1 MPALILSP
9 LLNFPALA
17 VELVGRAVLPADTF
31 APGST
36 TGQFKKTN
44 RTVPFINTQ
53 PVQGFSAVIPGPKAD
68 TYLVICDNGFG
79 SKANSPDNV
88 LRIYAL
94 EPDFTT
100 GQVFP
105 VNFQTG
111 ERLKSFNRETF
122 LELNDKRNLANF
134 PIIASQKVYPGSSI
148 PISQEI
154 VKNRL
159 LTGADFDTESF
170 RRVSDGT
177 YWVGDEFGPFLLH
190 VGRNGELLDS
200 PIALPNFLAIGKLN
214 FVKSPDN
221 PEFANLPDDTARIA
235 AANLNGS
242 KGFEG
247 LALNSSG
254 TKLYAMLEGTLKD
267 DIVRSSSL
275 ASGNAKRER
284 SLLVSAERTRS
295 RLLINEFDLAT
306 KQYTGKVFSY
316 QLENPSYAIGDLT
329 AINDNEFIVI
339 ERDNNQ
345 GDPNNPAFKTPAQ
358 FKCLYKINITNL
370 DKHGFVKKELLVDL
384 LKISDQRGIGG
395 NVTKNGIFTFPFV
408 TIENVLPID
417 ARTLLVINDNN
428 YADSIGRYPGQADN
442 TEFIKIRLDKPLNLI
457 KSK

>member
-1 MPALILSP
+1 MPALILSL

-17 VELVGRAVLPADTF
+17 AELVGRAVLPADTF

-44 RTVPFINTQ
+44 RTVPFINAQ
-53 PVQGFSAVIPGPKAD
+53 PVQGFSAVIPGLKAG
-68 TYLVICDNGFG
+68 TYLVISDNGFG
-79 SKANSPDNV
+79 SKVNSPDNV

-105 VNFQTG
+105 VNLQTG
-111 ERLKSFNRETF
+111 ERLKSFNRKSF
-122 LELNDKRNLANF
+122 LQLNDKRNLANF
-134 PIIASQKVYPGSSI
+134 PIIASQKVYPGSNI
-148 PISQEI
+148 PVSREI
-154 VKNRL
+154 AKNRL

-170 RRVSDGT
+170 CRVSDGS
-177 YWVGDEFGPFLLH
+177 YWIGDEFGPFLLH
-190 VGRNGELLDS
+190 VGKDGELLDS
-200 PIALPNFLAIGKLN
+200 PIPLPNFLAIGKLN

-235 AANLNGS
+235 AANLGGS

-247 LALNSSG
+247 LALNGSG
-254 TKLYAMLEGTLKD
+254 TKLYAMLEGALKD
-267 DIVRSSSL
+267 DIVRS
-275 ASGNAKRER
+275 A
-284 SLLVSAERTRS
+284 S

-316 QLENPSYAIGDLT
+316 QLENPNYAIGDLT

-358 FKCLYKINITNL
+358 FKRLYKINITNL
-370 DKHGFVKKELLVDL
+370 DKQGFVKKELLVDL
-384 LKISDQRGIGG
+384 LKISDHKGIAG
-395 NVTKNGIFTFPFV
+395 NLTKNSIFTFPFV

-428 YADSIGRYPGQADN
+428 YADTIGRYPGRADN
-442 TEFIKIRLDKPLNLI
+442 TEFIKIRLDKPLNLL
-457 KSK
+457 KRE

>member
-1 MPALILSP
+1 MPALILSL

-17 VELVGRAVLPADTF
+17 AELVGRAVLPADTF

-44 RTVPFINTQ
+44 RTTPFINAQ
-53 PVQGFSAVIPGPKAD
+53 PVQGFSAVIPGSFIG
-68 TYLVICDNGFG
+68 TYLVISDNGFG

-111 ERLKSFNRETF
+111 ERLKSFNRESF
-122 LELNDKRNLANF
+122 LQLNDKRQKANF
-134 PIIASQKVYPGSSI
+134 PIIASQKVYPGSNI
-148 PISQEI
+148 PVSREI
-154 VKNRL
+154 AKNRL

-170 RRVSDGT
+170 RQVSDGSF
-177 YWVGDEFGPFLLH
+177 WVGDEFGPFLLH
-190 VGRNGELLDS
+190 LGQNGELLDS
-200 PIALPNFLAIGKLN
+200 PIALPNLRAIGKLN

-235 AANLNGS
+235 AANLGGS

-254 TKLYAMLEGTLKD
+254 TKLYAMLEGALKD
-267 DIVRSSSL
+267 DIVRRSSTSP
-275 ASGNAKRER
+275 E
-284 SLLVSAERTRS
+284 RS

-316 QLENPSYAIGDLT
+316 KLENPSYAIGDLT

-358 FKCLYKINITNL
+358 FKRLYKINITNL
-370 DKHGFVKKELLVDL
+370 DKQGFVKKELLVDL
-384 LKISDQRGIGG
+384 LKISDPKGIVR
-395 NVTKNGIFTFPFV
+395 NLSKTSIFTFPFV

-428 YADSIGRYPGQADN
+428 YADTIGRYPGQADN
-442 TEFIKIRLDKPLNLI
+442 TEFIKIRLDKPLNLV
-457 KSK
+457 KS

>member
-1 MPALILSP
+1 MTKSLASRLIFIPALILSV
-9 LLNFPALA
+9 LLNSPALA
-17 VELVGRAVLPADTF
+17 AELVGRAVLPADTF

-44 RTVPFINTQ
+44 RTVPFVNRQ
-53 PVQGFSAVIPGPKAD
+53 PVQGFSAVIAGQKAG
-68 TYLVICDNGFG
+68 TYLVISDNGFG

-88 LRIYAL
+88 LRIYAV

-100 GQVFP
+100 GQVFA

-111 ERLKSFNRETF
+111 ERLKSFNRKSF

-134 PIIASQKVYPGSSI
+134 PIIASQKVYPSSSI
-148 PISQEI
+148 PVSREI
-154 VKNRL
+154 AKNRL

-170 RRVSDGT
+170 RRVNDGT
-177 YWVGDEFGPFLLH
+177 FWVGDEFGPFLLH
-190 VGRNGELLDS
+190 VGKDGELLDS
-200 PIALPNFLAIGKLN
+200 PIPLPNFRAIGKLN
-214 FVKSPDN
+214 FVQSPDN

-235 AANLNGS
+235 AANLGGS

-254 TKLYAMLEGTLKD
+254 TKLYAMLEGALKD
-267 DIVRSSSL
+267 EQV
-275 ASGNAKRER
+275 
-284 SLLVSAERTRS
+284 RS

-316 QLENPSYAIGDLT
+316 ELENPDYAIGDLT

-358 FKCLYKINITNL
+358 FKRLYKINITNL
-370 DKHGFVKKELLVDL
+370 DKQGFVQKELLVDL
-384 LKISDQRGIGG
+384 LKISDPKGIAG
-395 NVTKNGIFTFPFV
+395 NLTKNSIFTFPFV

-442 TEFIKIRLDKPLNLI
+442 TEFIKIRLDKPLNLV
-457 KSK
+457 KSQ

>member
-1 MPALILSP
+1 MTKFLASRLIFMPALILSL
-9 LLNFPALA
+9 LLNSPALA
-17 VELVGRAVLPADTF
+17 AELVGRAVLPADTF

-44 RTVPFINTQ
+44 RTVPFINKQ
-53 PVQGFSAVIPGPKAD
+53 PVQGFSAVIPGQKAG
-68 TYLVICDNGFG
+68 TYLVISDNGFG

-88 LRIYAL
+88 LRIYAV

-100 GQVFP
+100 GQVFA

-111 ERLKSFNRETF
+111 ERLKSFNRKSF

-134 PIIASQKVYPGSSI
+134 PIIASQKVYPSSSI
-148 PISQEI
+148 PVSREI
-154 VKNRL
+154 AKNRL
-159 LTGADFDTESF
+159 LTGGDFDPESF

-177 YWVGDEFGPFLLH
+177 FWVGDEFGPFLLH
-190 VGRNGELLDS
+190 VGKDGELLDS
-200 PIALPNFLAIGKLN
+200 PIPLPNFLAIGKLN

-221 PEFANLPDDTARIA
+221 PEFANLPDDTARTA
-235 AANLNGS
+235 AANLGGS

-254 TKLYAMLEGTLKD
+254 TKLYAMLEGALKD
-267 DIVRSSSL
+267 EQVQSSAL
-275 ASGNAKRER
+275 TLER
-284 SLLVSAERTRS
+284 RS

-316 QLENPSYAIGDLT
+316 KLENPDYAIGDLT
-329 AINDNEFIVI
+329 AINDKEFIVI

-358 FKCLYKINITNL
+358 FKRLYKINITNL
-370 DKHGFVKKELLVDL
+370 DKQGFVKKEFLVDL
-384 LKISDQRGIGG
+384 LKISDPKGIAG
-395 NVTKNGIFTFPFV
+395 NLTKNNIFTFPFV

-442 TEFIKIRLDKPLNLI
+442 TEFIKIRLHKPLNLV
-457 KSK
+457 KSE

>member
-1 MPALILSP
+1 MTKFFTSRLIFMPALILS
-9 LLNFPALA
+9 LLLSFPALA
-17 VELVGRAVLPADTF
+17 AELLGRAVLPADTF

-44 RTVPFINTQ
+44 RTTPFINKQ
-53 PVQGFSAVIPGPKAD
+53 PVQGFSAVIPGQKAG
-68 TYLVICDNGFG
+68 TYLAISDNGFG

-88 LRIYAL
+88 LRIYAV

-100 GQVFP
+100 GQVFS

-111 ERLKSFNRETF
+111 ERLKSFNRKSF

-134 PIIASQKVYPGSSI
+134 PIIASQKVYPSSSI
-148 PISQEI
+148 PVSREI
-154 VKNRL
+154 AKNRL
-159 LTGADFDTESF
+159 LTGGDFDTESF

-177 YWVGDEFGPFLLH
+177 FWVGDEFGPFLLH
-190 VGRNGELLDS
+190 VGKDGELLDS
-200 PIALPNFLAIGKLN
+200 PIPLPNFRAIGKLN
-214 FVKSPDN
+214 FVKSPDH

-235 AANLNGS
+235 AANIGGS

-254 TKLYAMLEGTLKD
+254 TKLYAMLEGALKD
-267 DIVRSSSL
+267 EQVQSSAL
-275 ASGNAKRER
+275 TLEM
-284 SLLVSAERTRS
+284 RS
-295 RLLINEFDLAT
+295 RLLINELDLAT

-316 QLENPSYAIGDLT
+316 KLENPDYAIGDLT

-358 FKCLYKINITNL
+358 FKRLYKINITNL
-370 DKHGFVKKELLVDL
+370 DKQGFVKKELLVDL
-384 LKISDQRGIGG
+384 LKISDQKGIAG
-395 NVTKNGIFTFPFV
+395 NLSKNGIFTFPFV

-442 TEFIKIRLDKPLNLI
+442 TEFIKIRLDQPLNLV
-457 KSK
+457 KSQ